1 MSYNWQLIEWRL
13 RFFTHWQMGL
23 DCAKVWNRI
32 SITAGT
38 DGKRRWKVKQENY
51 ENCCERQVWKVCP
64 RSSAHLCSRVQK
76 VALTSDVY
84 IYIWMMDVSL
94 ARYMISFSILFPQMM
109 KNGNEPNARPLGA
122 PANNPIYFI
131 GSQTNRHVSGHF
143 QMRKRSMFFHPVK
156 SWIISGNRMI
166 VVLELLDAVISLAN
180 AYFT

>member
-1 MSYNWQLIEWRL
+1 MKQLNSYLCLGQQIASFSWLVHMSYNWQLIEWRL

-38 DGKRRWKVKQENY
+38 AGKRRWKVKQESD

-84 IYIWMMDVSL
+84 IYNLHMDDGRFTCKIHDIILYSLSPDDEERQWAQCQPTWSSGKQPHLLHRVSNK
-94 ARYMISFSILFPQMM
+94 STCKWTF
-109 KNGNEPNARPLGA
+109 PNAQAL
-122 PANNPIYFI
+122 NVL
-131 GSQTNRHVSGHF
+131 VS
-143 QMRKRSMFFHPVK
+143 S
-156 SWIISGNRMI
+156 
-166 VVLELLDAVISLAN
+166 
-180 AYFT
+180 

>member
-1 MSYNWQLIEWRL
+1 MKQLNSYLCLGQQIASFSCRTHVVCNWQLIEWRL

-23 DCAKVWNRI
+23 DCAKVWNGI

-38 DGKRRWKVKQENY
+38 AGKRRWKVKQEND

-94 ARYMISFSILFPQMM
+94 ARYIYHSLFSFPRWWRTAMSPM
-109 KNGNEPNARPLGA
+109 
-122 PANNPIYFI
+122 PA
-131 GSQTNRHVSGHF
+131 H
-143 QMRKRSMFFHPVK
+143 
-156 SWIISGNRMI
+156 
-166 VVLELLDAVISLAN
+166 LELRQTTPS
-180 AYFT
+180 TS